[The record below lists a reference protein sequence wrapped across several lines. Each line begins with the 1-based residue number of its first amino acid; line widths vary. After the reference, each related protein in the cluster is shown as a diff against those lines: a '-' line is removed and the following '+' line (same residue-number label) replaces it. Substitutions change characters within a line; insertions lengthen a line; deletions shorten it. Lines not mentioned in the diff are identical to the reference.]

1 MDRRVIWA
9 IMLMMLIAVVPSFF
23 LPKPTPKRQTPVVR
37 ADSGGPGRTGADRDS
52 TSASAGSRPPLAAQD
67 SQSIA
72 STPGTPGLAV
82 REDTITVRSPLYTY
96 RVSTKGARLVSAR
109 MTHYPSMLPGE
120 KGQPAE
126 LVRPGDDVLTPALV
140 IGRDTVSLGG
150 WRFEPSATALDA
162 SGGPQTLRLTTSQ
175 GSLGVELAYTFR
187 PDDYRIAV
195 AGRATG
201 LGSTGGLLLVS
212 LGSGVHNTEADSLDN
227 ERAYG
232 IVTKAEDAERTDF
245 AKLKPGERR
254 AVDGPFEW
262 VALKSKYFV
271 TALLAYDSA
280 GRGANTGRIGGLV
293 ATAQPTAAKRPTAV
307 HTRVA
312 LPLPAAGTFA
322 YSVYTGPMDYG
333 RLAKIGHEFD
343 DVNPYGWPGFRTVIR
358 FFSVPV
364 RAALVWMHEHL
375 HMTYGLVLIVFG
387 LLVRLIL
394 WPLNQKAM
402 RQNMAMQAIQPELK
416 RIQEQYAS
424 DPQRQQQEMFKLYK
438 EHNVNPLGGC
448 WPMLLPMP
456 VLLALFFVFQYSIE
470 LRGTPFLWVPDLS
483 RPDPLY
489 IIPILMAGSM
499 YLLSK
504 VGQMG
509 MEPNPQAKMM
519 TYVMPVMM
527 LVFFYRFAAG
537 LNLYYAVSNLAS
549 IPQQWMIAK
558 EREKRLAR
566 QIVEV
571 KTKTPAK
578 KR

>member
-1 MDRRVIWA
+1 
-9 IMLMMLIAVVPSFF
+9 VV
-23 LPKPTPKRQTPVVR
+23 Q
-37 ADSGGPGRTGADRDS
+37 
-52 TSASAGSRPPLAAQD
+52 AAP
-67 SQSIA
+67 A
-72 STPGTPGLAV
+72 APGLAV
-82 REDTITVRSPLYTY
+82 REDTITVRSPLYAFG
-96 RVSTKGARLVSAR
+96 VSTKGARLVSAR
-109 MTHYPSMLPGE
+109 MNRYPSMFPGE

-126 LVRPGDDVLTPALV
+126 LVRPGDDVLAPALV
-140 IGRDTVSLGG
+140 IGRDTVSLAN

-162 SGGPQTLRLTTSQ
+162 SGGPQTLRLTSSQ
-175 GSLGVELAYTFR
+175 GSIGVELAYTFR
-187 PDDYRIAV
+187 PDDYRIGV
-195 AGRATG
+195 AGRVTG

-227 ERAYG
+227 ERAYAF
-232 IVTKAEDAERTDF
+232 VTKAEDAERTDF

-271 TALLAYDSA
+271 TALLAFDSA
-280 GRGANTGRIGGLV
+280 GRGANTGRLGGLV
-293 ATAQPTAAKRPTAV
+293 AVAEPTTAKRPTAV
-307 HTRVA
+307 HTRAA
-312 LPLPAAGTFA
+312 LPLPGSGAFGYT
-322 YSVYTGPMDYG
+322 VYTGPMDYG

-364 RAALVWMHEHL
+364 RAALVWMHDHL
-375 HMTYGLVLIVFG
+375 HMAYGLVLIFFG
-387 LLVRLIL
+387 ILVRLVL

-402 RQNMAMQAIQPELK
+402 RQNMRMQAIQPELK
-416 RIQEQYAS
+416 RIQERWAS

-438 EHNVNPLGGC
+438 EHGVNPLGGC

-470 LRGTPFLWVPDLS
+470 LRGASFLWVPDLS

-489 IIPILMAGSM
+489 VIPILMAGSM
-499 YLLSK
+499 FLLTQ
-504 VGQMG
+504 VGQKG

-519 TYVMPVMM
+519 MYVMPAMM
-527 LVFFYRFAAG
+527 LFFFYRFAAG
-537 LNLYYAVSNLAS
+537 LNLYYAVSNFVS
-549 IPQQWMIAK
+549 IPQQWLIAR

-571 KTKTPAK
+571 KTKAPAK
-578 KR
+578 SGKQ